1 MIAYLPPVY
10 FVLID
15 LLRMP
20 IRKLGMSLLGSV
32 IIFRT
37 GLNTETSLN
46 SLVDQVHL

>member
-20 IRKLGMSLLGSV
+20 IRKFGMSLSGSI

-37 GLNTETSLN
+37 VLNAETSLN
-46 SLVDQVHL
+46 TLVYQVHL